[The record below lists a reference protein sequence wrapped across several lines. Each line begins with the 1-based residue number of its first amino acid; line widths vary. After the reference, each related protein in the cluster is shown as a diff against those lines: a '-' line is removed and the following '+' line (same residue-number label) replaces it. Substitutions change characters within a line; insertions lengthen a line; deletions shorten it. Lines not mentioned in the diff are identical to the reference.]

1 LLPERRK
8 MLYPLHMSK
17 PSSYR
22 PAIDLARFIACF
34 GIVAAHA
41 FAMEDDWVGHLALAL
56 FLVLT
61 AFLAMQSAQRAGG
74 KYPFI
79 ARAKRLV
86 LPWLAW
92 SFFYRLVDLRI
103 NDDPSKYQLLNDPW
117 TLLIGT
123 SVHLWF
129 LPFVMLAMVM
139 VEPVSRA
146 VTTPNRLALALLA
159 LVAGSTLAFWLVTYY
174 TPVAPL
180 VQWLF
185 SLPLYILGLLI
196 AIAHPMRRA
205 IWPGLA
211 AAGMTIIVYAVT
223 FAVNGIAVAWWWV
236 IPLSWALF
244 EGFWRMPVRGPFMQK
259 LLPELGKAAFGIYLL
274 HPFFML
280 VCYKLYGA
288 GVDRLFATLLTFTM
302 SWVAVL
308 LMRRIPIFVRIT

>member
-1 LLPERRK
+1 
-8 MLYPLHMSK
+8 MSK
-17 PSSYR
+17 PSGYR
-22 PAIDLARFIACF
+22 PAIELARFLACF

-41 FAMEDDWVGHLALAL
+41 FALEDDWVGHLALAL
-56 FLVLT
+56 FLLLT

-103 NDDPSKYQLLNDPW
+103 NDDPSKYNLLNDPW

-129 LPFVMLAMVM
+129 LPFVMLAMVL
-139 VEPVSRA
+139 VEPVSRV
-146 VTTPNRLALALLA
+146 VTTPKSLAVALALM
-159 LVAGSTLAFWLVTYY
+159 VAGSGLAFWLEAYY
-174 TPVAPL
+174 APVVPL

-196 AIAHPMRRA
+196 AIAHPMGRA
-205 IWPGLA
+205 IWPGFAVA
-211 AAGMTIIVYAVT
+211 AMTFMVFAVT
-223 FAVNGIAVAWWWV
+223 TAVTGVAVAWWWV
-236 IPLSWALF
+236 IPLSWMIF
-244 EGFWRMPVRGPFMQK
+244 EGFWRLPVRGAFLQK
-259 LLPELGKAAFGIYLL
+259 LLSELGKTAFGIYLL

-280 VCYKLYGA
+280 VTYKLYGA
-288 GVDRLFATLLTFTM
+288 GVDRLFATMLTFTM

-308 LMRRIPIFVRIT
+308 LMRRIPIFARIT